1 MATALASGIVE
12 FWSLDMSKSSAVE
25 ERSLTVQR
33 ISEDNLVSGTPSV
46 ISGMSHDLRWIVYQT
61 LESKKVPTDVSNDT
75 FFFSSCPRLIIP
87 FLFVSLERVVA

>member
-1 MATALASGIVE
+1 MQ
-12 FWSLDMSKSSAVE
+12 AVE

-46 ISGMSHDLRWIVYQT
+46 ITGMSLGLRWIVYKT
-61 LESKKVPTDVSNDT
+61 LESIRAPTDVSNDT
-75 FFFSSCPRLIIP
+75 SFFSSCPRLIIP